1 MTMIFEF
8 TVEGVPIAKGRPRVC
23 RYGTFTPQRTKDYE
37 SLVEWSWNTKYG
49 NLKPSDKPIKAYI
62 KFFMPIPKSISKKKA
77 VETVGKPNIKRPD
90 IDNLIKSILDGL
102 NGLAFNDDNQVY
114 AITAERV
121 YGEEPKTVVWLSE
134 EGV

>member
-1 MTMIFEF
+1 MIFEF